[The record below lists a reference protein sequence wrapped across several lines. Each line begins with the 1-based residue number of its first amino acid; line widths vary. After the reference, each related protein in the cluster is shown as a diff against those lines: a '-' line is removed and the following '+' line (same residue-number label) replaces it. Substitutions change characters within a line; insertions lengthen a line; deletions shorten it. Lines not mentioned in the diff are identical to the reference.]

1 MCSLLFLTLISL
13 LSGSILEGP
22 DINNLKPLVE
32 QAMQML
38 IDLLKDP
45 SVVVRDTAAWTVG
58 RVCEILPD
66 AVIAEVYLNPLLHAL
81 VEGLNAEPRVAANV
95 CWVSYCN
102 RTMVLAIRVSGCHL
116 DTKNLKK
123 KKSQDTIFLC
133 W

>member
-1 MCSLLFLTLISL
+1 
-13 LSGSILEGP
+13 
-22 DINNLKPLVE
+22 
-32 QAMQML
+32 ML

-102 RTMVLAIRVSGCHL
+102 WTMDLASRVSFVL
-116 DTKNLKK
+116 NKINQEIQNVLW
-123 KKSQDTIFLC
+123 S
-133 W
+133 